1 MVACKHV
8 RSCHSDR
15 SCLKT
20 RIYPSCPRHSMA
32 AFVKWYENE
41 HFDPLALS
49 VTQILDYLQSLVAQ
63 NNAINIIKG
72 YITAISDRY
81 EKVKLRSKY
90 YSINQLPSMQIWIQ
104 GLTLSQHIPRVMIPS
119 WDFDIVLSALQSTRT
134 ILSRLLP

>member
-1 MVACKHV
+1 
-8 RSCHSDR
+8 
-15 SCLKT
+15 
-20 RIYPSCPRHSMA
+20 MA

-63 NNAINIIKG
+63 NNAINIIQG

-119 WDFDIVLSALQSTRT
+119 
-134 ILSRLLP
+134 